1 MDMKFAKTG
10 RCMLTIIFCL
20 LVSSISEAA
29 QVTKIT
35 TPLEPTGGV
44 SVNQNQPILGQP
56 SSSSPVNQP
65 LTGLSQ
71 PLIGFNQPSSTGLKQ
86 PILGQ
91 PSTSSSVNQPLT
103 GINQPLTGFNQPS
116 STGLNNPILGQ
127 PSTSS
132 SLNQPLTGFSQPSS
146 TGFNQPISSSSSS
159 SSSAQNQ
166 PFTNRLNQ
174 NNLSGVPF
182 LNGNSKLKV
191 SGTKI
196 IFIWIGLFLALHDPV
211 LTPVPVQSNLVFL
224 FSDIWNHGVY
234 YEAN

>member
-1 MDMKFAKTG
+1 MTAILERRESESLKMDMKFAKTG

-132 SLNQPLTGFSQPSS
+132 SLNQPLTGFNQPSS

-196 IFIWIGLFLALHDPV
+196 IFIWIGLFLALHGTDR
-211 LTPVPVQSNLVFL
+211 N
-224 FSDIWNHGVY
+224 
-234 YEAN
+234 